1 MSSLTFM
8 MDRPVTAESEISS
21 CFTGIY
27 DEYVI
32 ITVVYFFCRCQSK
45 GIMPLNR
52 EYMGNEI

>member
-1 MSSLTFM
+1 M
-8 MDRPVTAESEISS
+8 MDRPITAESEISS
-21 CFTGIY
+21 CCTGIY